1 MSYWAR
7 VTVVVMLTAA
17 VLLAARSV
25 LNILVLVLIALV
37 LAVGLEPAMRAM
49 ERLRI
54 RRGVATALMILAV
67 IVLATLFV
75 ALLAPPLVS
84 QVREFADA
92 VPGYISRL
100 DKRSDWLGHL
110 ARQYHASAR
119 IRDFLSQLPT
129 KVSQSFGTILGLA
142 GTVLG
147 GAFEVLTVTILTV
160 YFVLGGPRL
169 RSAAAQ
175 LFAPQHRERADRV
188 MEESVAKIGG
198 YVLGNLITSAV
209 CGALAIIA
217 LLILRVPY
225 AVPLGMWAGV
235 ADLIP
240 QFGSYLGAIPAV
252 LVGLF
257 QGPLIGLIVL
267 AYFIAYQQ
275 FENYVLAP
283 KVMQNAIDLSPAAV
297 IISTLIGG
305 SLLGF
310 AGALLAIPI
319 AATIKVVITEIWFN
333 DRSPPEDAAAT
344 PLPPEP
350 GEDAGTAGGA

>member
-7 VTVVVMLTAA
+7 VTVVVMLTAG

-37 LAVGLEPAMRAM
+37 LAVGLEPAMRTL
-49 ERLRI
+49 ERLGI
-54 RRGVATALMILAV
+54 RRGFATALMILAV

-75 ALLAPPLVS
+75 ALLAPPMVT

-92 VPGYISRL
+92 VPGYINRL
-100 DKRSDWLGHL
+100 DKRSDWLGNL

-119 IRDFLSQLPT
+119 IRDFLSELPSR
-129 KVSQSFGTILGLA
+129 VGQSFGTILGLA

-160 YFVLGGPRL
+160 YFVLSGPRL
-169 RSAAAQ
+169 RGAAAHM
-175 LFAPQHRERADRV
+175 FSPDHRERAERV
-188 MEESVAKIGG
+188 IEESVEKIGG

-209 CGALAIIA
+209 CGAMAIVA

-252 LVGLF
+252 LVGFF
-257 QGPLIGLIVL
+257 QGPVTGVIVL

-275 FENYVLAP
+275 FENYLLAP
-283 KVMQNAIDLSPAAV
+283 KVMQGAIDLSPAAV

-319 AATIKVVITEIWFN
+319 AATIKVVIIELWFGE
-333 DRSPPEDAAAT
+333 RSPPEDDVVAAEEET
-344 PLPPEP
+344 
-350 GEDAGTAGGA
+350 GTAGSA